1 MAKEA
6 YIITGASKG
15 IGFEW
20 SRQLNE
26 QGHQVIGIARTKPEN
41 WPYDNFLAFDLTK
54 LDAIEDIMGQALKWI
69 SKDTETIV
77 LVNNAGT
84 IEPIGFAHTND
95 TAQVSQS
102 IVLNLTAPM
111 LLCGAFIAQLKD
123 RSSHK
128 KIINISS
135 GAGRKAYEG
144 WSAYCAGKAGLD
156 HFSSCLD
163 AENADVKVVSVAPGI
178 IDTGM
183 QEKIRQSEAADFPL
197 LEKFLHYK
205 ENGLLS
211 SPEETAAML
220 MDMTQRPDFNKLPTI
235 LDIRNLPAIGEGQ
248 LE

>member
-1 MAKEA
+1 MIKEA

-20 SRQLNE
+20 SRQLSE
-26 QGHQVIGIARTKPEN
+26 LGHQVIGIARTKPEN
-41 WPYDNFLAFDLTK
+41 WPGEHFLSFDLTK
-54 LDAIEDIMGQALKWI
+54 LDAIEDIIGQALKWI
-69 SKDTETIV
+69 PKDTETIV

-95 TAQVSQS
+95 AAQVSQS

-111 LLCGAFIAQLKD
+111 LLCGAFIAQLKNS
-123 RSSHK
+123 SSHK
-128 KIINISS
+128 KIVNISS
-135 GAGRKAYEG
+135 GAGRKTYEG

-163 AENADVKVVSVAPGI
+163 AENTGVKVVSVAPGI

-183 QEKIRQSEAADFPL
+183 QEKIRQSEAANFPL
-197 LEKFLHYK
+197 LEKFLDYK

-211 SPEETAAML
+211 SPKETALML
-220 MDMTQRPDFNKLPTI
+220 LEMTQRPDFNKLPTI
-235 LDIRNLPAIGEGQ
+235 LDIRHLPEIGEGQ
-248 LE
+248 PE